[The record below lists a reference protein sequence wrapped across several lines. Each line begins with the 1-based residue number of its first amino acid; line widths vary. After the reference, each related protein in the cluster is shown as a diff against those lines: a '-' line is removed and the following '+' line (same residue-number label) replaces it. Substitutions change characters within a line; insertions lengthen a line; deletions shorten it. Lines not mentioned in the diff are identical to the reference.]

1 MIFSYNFF
9 LDIIENYSILKAQV
23 FGSVITLLA
32 KELVI
37 LSKFKYETL
46 SVLLTIEYLKT
57 QKIEA
62 IIL

>member
-9 LDIIENYSILKAQV
+9 LDIIENYSIHKAQV